1 MLFKPARL
9 GGAAL
14 DPDALAADK
23 KNCKKFGPCGVGEKA
38 LYLNS
43 FYIDRRYY
51 ITYPAV
57 TRVFKRVAMSQ
68 GGFSQKGIFASIPY
82 LVVEYDGGRQ
92 KQCNFKYEE
101 QVGPDAGLHRPGP
114 PRDQAGQRRGGR
126 APGPAGA
133 GAGRPQKARAV
144 PRGAALHP
152 RAAGRGPAY
161 LDQKPELAQELSKA
175 ARRKRSYQCSKP
187 SYRWVALAI
196 TVLGLASLLFGI
208 AHHPAGD
215 RQFRHLLC
223 PVRAGGHLHVLGG
236 QRPAHC
242 PQQQKSHH
250 GAGRQGP
257 AGHGRVSERVRRG
270 RSPCRPATPTPS
282 SSNGCSG

>member
-1 MLFKPARL
+1 MRSRWTRCWTASAGPTPEIKLVSAAAEERLAQREREQAARKKPELSHEAQRSIRAL
-9 GGAAL
+9 QDAA
-14 DPDALAADK
+14 
-23 KNCKKFGPCGVGEKA
+23 
-38 LYLNS
+38 
-43 FYIDRRYY
+43 
-51 ITYPAV
+51 
-57 TRVFKRVAMSQ
+57 
-68 GGFSQKGIFASIPY
+68 
-82 LVVEYDGGRQ
+82 
-92 KQCNFKYEE
+92 
-101 QVGPDAGLHRPGP
+101 
-114 PRDQAGQRRGGR
+114 
-126 APGPAGA
+126 
-133 GAGRPQKARAV
+133 
-144 PRGAALHP
+144 
-152 RAAGRGPAY
+152 AY

-196 TVLGLASLLFGI
+196 TVLGLASLPVRHR
-208 AHHPAGD
+208 HHPAGD

-270 RSPCRPATPTPS
+270 VSPCRPATPTPS